1 MGEWRV
7 KYGRVTYRYILTVID
22 VFSRYVWLRPLKGKH
37 SAEISRHLEDIYN
50 EHGPPKVLQHD
61 QGKEFKGAVKKLMD
75 SLQVKIIQS
84 SPYHPQSQGKVER
97 SHRLLRKKI
106 MYDLVQYQKGGVNWV
121 KHLPIYAKVMN
132 EDPKEVLSVMS
143 PFQVY
148 YGRQSHA
155 WSNQLISQEVLEEP
169 SPPGNKA
176 MPTEKQ
182 RLLFEHKRNRI
193 RKRAKEAT
201 QRCIR
206 RQNQSGRFKPSI
218 YRLHEHVLVRVK
230 SVHHRVSQ
238 KHFVIPGVIVA
249 INRKLHKYKVEFHMP
264 NSLTPT
270 RRWFQ
275 VSDVT
280 SVTRLEESQRQKF
293 QPKKVDLRI
302 PLSHEDRLENFE
314 SSNLNIR
321 FDPVPDG
328 NCQFA
333 AISDQLATIGIFRS
347 AATLREEIVANLTS
361 HPYGVDGTP
370 LSEYVEETWAEYL
383 QGMAQH
389 GTYGDHLTLQRASQI
404 FNVQFL
410 IVSTLGLDATSV
422 ISPSG
427 GYFENSPVLILGHF
441 AEGQGEHYVSLD
453 GHVHPYIQAI
463 QEAELQKVPQPSSL
477 SDTELG
483 SQSDAN
489 PPSMSDEPACIADE
503 PGFLSQ
509 GEPVFQH
516 NSVDQSMAP
525 LVNMVEDAGNE
536 LGEQYLPPEVLSRI
550 IEFALIQD
558 MSMLGTF
565 NQVSRSFQA
574 LLAAFYPNL
583 YIRET
588 LEESLE
594 LDKENDFTISIMKLY
609 KAAGRSSGLSARIR
623 SCLANI
629 ANG

>member
-1 MGEWRV
+1 
-7 KYGRVTYRYILTVID
+7 
-22 VFSRYVWLRPLKGKH
+22 
-37 SAEISRHLEDIYN
+37 
-50 EHGPPKVLQHD
+50 
-61 QGKEFKGAVKKLMD
+61 
-75 SLQVKIIQS
+75 
-84 SPYHPQSQGKVER
+84 
-97 SHRLLRKKI
+97 
-106 MYDLVQYQKGGVNWV
+106 
-121 KHLPIYAKVMN
+121 
-132 EDPKEVLSVMS
+132 
-143 PFQVY
+143 
-148 YGRQSHA
+148 
-155 WSNQLISQEVLEEP
+155 
-169 SPPGNKA
+169 

-201 QRCIR
+201 QRCIH

-230 SVHHRVSQ
+230 SVHHKVSQ

-249 INRKLHKYKVEFHMP
+249 INRKLHKYKFEFHMP

-275 VSDVT
+275 DSDVT

-333 AISDQLATIGIFRS
+333 AISDQLATIGIFHS
-347 AATLREEIVANLTS
+347 AATLREEILANLTS

-370 LSEYVEETWAEYL
+370 LSE
-383 QGMAQH
+383 
-389 GTYGDHLTLQRASQI
+389 ASQI

-427 GYFENSPVLILGHF
+427 GYFENLPVLILGHF

-574 LLAAFYPNL
+574 LSAAFYPNL

-623 SCLANI
+623 ELFGKHSQWMKA
-629 ANG
+629 